1 MTKSNTFG
9 GSSSGNMEH
18 IKFQAKKYG
27 KSSYMLTLPSVEAG
41 EYGAMV
47 HNPNDKDEKA
57 AIVACFGVD

>member
-1 MTKSNTFG
+1 
-9 GSSSGNMEH
+9 MEH